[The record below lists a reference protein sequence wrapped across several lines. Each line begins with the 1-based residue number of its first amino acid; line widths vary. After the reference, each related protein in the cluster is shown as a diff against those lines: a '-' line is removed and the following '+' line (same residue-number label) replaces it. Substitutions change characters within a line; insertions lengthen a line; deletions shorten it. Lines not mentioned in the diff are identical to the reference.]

1 MVNFKE
7 HIEEK
12 NVVTGKEDFRQLSVF
27 IANSKENPFLLK
39 EYLKENGFLEES
51 FSNLL
56 LKINSKKR
64 NNERMDKIEFLS
76 KKYAIE
82 FVKGE
87 TVNYEDLSSEDKKI
101 VNKVS
106 LGIVLTDMVGL
117 AGFMSIKDMS
127 NIRHEAFTKYEVT
140 AGNKNKEKE
149 DSVLWYNAQSSF
161 LKKC

>member
-1 MVNFKE
+1 
-7 HIEEK
+7 
-12 NVVTGKEDFRQLSVF
+12 
-27 IANSKENPFLLK
+27 
-39 EYLKENGFLEES
+39 
-51 FSNLL
+51 
-56 LKINSKKR
+56 
-64 NNERMDKIEFLS
+64 MDKIEFLS

-149 DSVLWYNAQSSF
+149 DGVLWYNAQSSF
-161 LKKC
+161 LKC